1 MGRRGRGVPDPVPGS
16 LADLGEDGL
25 VADYLGAV
33 DAAAVPP
40 WVSVGPGDD
49 AAVLDL
55 GGPVVVST
63 DTLAQGPDFRLEWS
77 GGHDVGVKSV
87 AQNFADVAAMGAVP
101 RAIVVSLAA
110 PASLPSAWA
119 RDLRHGV
126 VAECARAG
134 AALVGGDVSEAS
146 EVVVTGTAVGVLAGV
161 APVLRSG
168 ARPGDVV
175 ALAGVTGHSAA
186 GLALLLAGRAADP
199 GDPVGER
206 AVALHKRPEPPYGA
220 GPAAARAGATA
231 MIDTS
236 DGLLR
241 DAARVAA
248 ASGVAVDLDPDAL
261 APDAALVALA
271 ARLDAD
277 PLAWVLAGGE
287 DHQLLATFPAGTALP
302 PPFRQVG
309 DVRAGG
315 PAVTVGGHPWAG
327 PTGWRHWDR

>member
-1 MGRRGRGVPDPVPGS
+1 MTPPWDS

-25 VADYLGAV
+25 VADILGALGAV
-33 DAAAVPP
+33 AAPS

-63 DTLAQGPDFRLEWS
+63 DTLAEGPDFRLEWS
-77 GGHDVGVKSV
+77 GGDDVGVKSV

-110 PASLPSAWA
+110 PPSLASAWA
-119 RDLRHGV
+119 RDLRRGI
-126 VAECARAG
+126 AEECARAG

-175 ALAGVTGHSAA
+175 ALAGLTGHSAA
-186 GLALLLAGRAADP
+186 GLAVLLAGQEPTDPAA
-199 GDPVGER
+199 ER
-206 AVALHKRPEPPYGA
+206 AVALHKRPDPPYAA

-241 DAARVAA
+241 DAARIAT
-248 ASGVAVDLDPDAL
+248 ASGVAVDLDLAALTPDAGL
-261 APDAALVALA
+261 AALAG
-271 ARLDAD
+271 RLGAD

-287 DHQLLATFPAGTALP
+287 DHKLLATFPAGAGLP
-302 PPFRQVG
+302 PPFRRVG
-309 DVRAGG
+309 AVTAGE
-315 PAVTVGGHPWAG
+315 PTVTVGGRPWHG
-327 PTGWRHWDR
+327 ETGWRHFTRGEP

>member
-1 MGRRGRGVPDPVPGS
+1 VTPPPDS

-25 VADYLGAV
+25 VADILGALG
-33 DAAAVPP
+33 AAAAPS
-40 WVSVGPGDD
+40 WVRVGPGDD

-63 DTLAQGPDFRLEWS
+63 DTLAEGPDFRLEWS

-87 AQNFADVAAMGAVP
+87 AQNFADVAAMGAEP

-110 PASLPSAWA
+110 PPALPSAWA
-119 RDLRHGV
+119 RDLRRGV
-126 VAECARAG
+126 AEECARAG
-134 AALVGGDVSEAS
+134 AALVGGDVSEAAV
-146 EVVVTGTAVGVLAGV
+146 VVVTGTAVGVLAGV

-168 ARPGDVV
+168 ARPGDAV

-186 GLALLLAGRAADP
+186 GLALLLAGLAGLADP
-199 GDPVGER
+199 AAER
-206 AVALHKRPEPPYGA
+206 AVALHKRPEPPYAA
-220 GPAAARAGATA
+220 GPVAARAGATA

-241 DAARVAA
+241 DAARVAE

-261 APDAALVALA
+261 APDAGLAALA
-271 ARLDAD
+271 ARLGAD

-287 DHQLLATFPAGTALP
+287 DHQLLATFPPGTALP
-302 PPFRQVG
+302 EPFRRVG
-309 DVRAGG
+309 DVRPGSG
-315 PAVTVGGHPWAG
+315 EVTVGGHPWAG
-327 PTGWRHWDR
+327 PTGWRHFGG

>member
-1 MGRRGRGVPDPVPGS
+1 VTPPSDS

-25 VADYLGAV
+25 LADILGALG
-33 DAAAVPP
+33 AAAAPS
-40 WVSVGPGDD
+40 WVRVGPGDD

-87 AQNFADVAAMGAVP
+87 AQNFADVAAMGGEP
-101 RAIVVSLAA
+101 RAILVSLAA
-110 PASLPSAWA
+110 PPDLPAAWA
-119 RDLRHGV
+119 RDVRRGIA
-126 VAECARAG
+126 AECARAG
-134 AALVGGDVSEAS
+134 AALVGGDVSEAA

-186 GLALLLAGRAADP
+186 GLALLLAGDVPADP
-199 GDPVGER
+199 AAER
-206 AVALHKRPEPPYGA
+206 AVALHKRPEPPYAA
-220 GPAAARAGATA
+220 GPAAAHAGATA

-241 DAARVAA
+241 DAARVAT
-248 ASGVAVDLDPDAL
+248 ASGVAIDLDPDAL
-261 APDAALVALA
+261 APDAGLAALA
-271 ARLDAD
+271 ARLGAD

-287 DHQLLATFPAGTALP
+287 DHQLLATFPAGSELP
-302 PPFRQVG
+302 PPFRRVG
-309 DVRAGG
+309 DVRAGE
-315 PAVTVGGHPWAG
+315 PAVTVGGRPWEG